1 MLAISVRQP
10 WAWMIIHGRKDVEN
24 RTWPTNVRGRV
35 LIHAAKTMTKG
46 EWDAAW
52 HFSYDTDAPLKA
64 AETDLTFENIQLGGI
79 IGSVEIFA
87 CTTEF
92 RSHWFMGP
100 YGFLLSR
107 PRPLPFTPWRG
118 QLGFFDVP
126 VEELPAETRQALREE
141 AQP

>member
-24 RTWPTNVRGRV
+24 RAWPTNVRGRV

-52 HFSYDTDAPLKA
+52 HFGYGTDAPLKA
-64 AETDLTFENIQLGGI
+64 AEAGLTRANIERGGI
-79 IGSVEIFA
+79 IGSIEIFD
-87 CTTEF
+87 CTTQC

-100 YGFLLSR
+100 YGYLLR
-107 PRPLPFTPWRG
+107 NPQPLPFAPWRG

-126 VEELPAETRQALREE
+126 VQSLPVDARQALREE